1 MRCRYFSIIFV
12 VLVLLFPGAA
22 YSSFHNISLDS
33 VIQKGIEATAAG
45 HYSKAL
51 KIFNGVVEKIPDD
64 PKGYFFLAS
73 VYNILSGYFD
83 DQTYRDGFDDNASKA
98 LAISEARI
106 KADLNDADAFLLAG
120 LTMGMLGMDAA
131 RRQSYVRAFLRS
143 RKTKKYLERV
153 IALNPDLGDAY
164 YGLGVYYFWRARAK
178 WLRRLAPLLGDTGEE
193 GLRYLRRA
201 ARSGRWLRD
210 LARIELVYTLYTEKK
225 FNEGRRLA
233 AGLIKEYPDQPHYQ
247 FAHAESYF
255 IQNDFKR
262 ARPQFQEIHERFKN
276 ARSRIEAL
284 FRDFAEWRVV
294 RCNWRLGNTEAARRG
309 ALAVRAKP
317 EMGSPLMR
325 RVRRAAADLVKLID
339 NEEDVA
345 DKYPAPRKFR

>member
-1 MRCRYFSIIFV
+1 MRCRYFSMIFL
-12 VLVLLFPGAA
+12 VLLLLFPGAA
-22 YSSFHNISLDS
+22 YPDS
-33 VIQKGIEATAAG
+33 HDIALASAIQKGIKAAAAG
-45 HYSKAL
+45 RYGKAL
-51 KIFNGVVEKIPDD
+51 KIFNGVVKKTPDD
-64 PKGYFFLAS
+64 PRGYFFLAS

-83 DQTYRDGFDDNASKA
+83 DPTFRDGFDDNASKA

-106 KADLNDADAFLLAG
+106 KVDLNDADAFLLAG

-131 RRQSYVRAFLRS
+131 RSQSYVRAFLRS
-143 RKTKKYLERV
+143 RKTKKYLERA

-178 WLRRLAPLLGDTGEE
+178 WLRRLAPLIGNTGEE

-201 ARSGRWLRD
+201 VRSGRWLRD

-225 FNEGRRLA
+225 FNEGRSLA
-233 AGLIKEYPDQPHYQ
+233 AGLIKEYPDQPHYR

-255 IQNDFKR
+255 IQKDFKR

-276 ARSRIEAL
+276 AKSRLETL

-294 RCNWRLGNTEAARRG
+294 RCNWRLGNTDAARRG
-309 ALAVRAKP
+309 ALSIRAKP
-317 EMGSPLMR
+317 DIGSPIMR
-325 RVRRAAADLVKLID
+325 RVRRAAADLVELID
-339 NEEDVA
+339 NEEDA
-345 DKYPAPRKFR
+345 GDRYPAPRKFR